1 MIGSSGEDKPCA
13 FLAVLSASAALDFPI
28 CRLIP
33 PRRVPEG
40 ASRNRLAR
48 RSAGDHK
55 LIPQRS
61 VCVCVVCGGAGVEE
75 RERVSEEDTSAPVCS
90 AHPRAGASLFTDVA
104 RRRGGI
110 RILSHLEE
118 TFNHLSIIP
127 A

>member
-1 MIGSSGEDKPCA
+1 MRDMIGSSGEDKPCA
-13 FLAVLSASAALDFPI
+13 FLAVLSASAALYFPI

-40 ASRNRLAR
+40 ASLNRLAR
-48 RSAGDHK
+48 RSARDHK
-55 LIPQRS
+55 LIPQRGA
-61 VCVCVVCGGAGVEE
+61 CVGGGVEE
-75 RERVSEEDTSAPVCS
+75 HERVSEGDASPSVGS
-90 AHPRAGASLFTDVA
+90 AHPRAGASLLTDVA

-127 A
+127 S